1 MLQGTTSMFDWL
13 VPLLDQS
20 DKHKQKM
27 VAVEERSFILLEIVG
42 AMSLSNKAK
51 THIDPYC
58 IVKVRGK
65 EVHRTKAIQD
75 DGNPIWT
82 VKTNSLCLLEI
93 PDGSISSKSGTTA
106 ATTTSSN
113 NDDDDADTAVEST
126 KEASEST
133 VVALVSPPGAED
145 SVTIEIY
152 HGMRLLGTATVFFDQ
167 VLQAVG
173 DRVEYAIQPP
183 PKVSNS
189 NNSNMKA
196 VLALRFRKATRD
208 DLIFLGKI
216 KAAAPLL
223 SSQDCRLVASDIDC
237 NHVLR
242 KSIFQSNSKMKDKK
256 QLFRV
261 MPYPDPSRAKETE
274 WMTKDEIHEEALKPS
289 VRWVQA
295 GCGTMGTVYVEIIGC
310 NNLPNLDL
318 SAVDL
323 TDPFVGIVFEDN
335 FVRTDIIWDELNPR
349 WMPWTTRAFA
359 FQVRHPSSILML
371 GVFDHDE
378 TPLDHHDTVGRVVI
392 NTANFECDTTYL
404 LHHQLHHDPR
414 QEDVSTSGNP
424 VHVESSS

>member
-1 MLQGTTSMFDWL
+1 MFDWM
-13 VPLLDQS
+13 VPLLEQG
-20 DKHKQKM
+20 DKNKQRKLL
-27 VAVEERSFILLEIVG
+27 AEEERSLVLLEIVG
-42 AMSLSNKAK
+42 AMGLSNKVK

-58 IVKVRGK
+58 NVKVRRK

-82 VKTNSLCLLEI
+82 VKTQSLCLLEI
-93 PDGSISSKSGTTA
+93 PINASMSSKSGTTA
-106 ATTTSSN
+106 DTTSSI
-113 NDDDDADTAVEST
+113 NDDDDEDTKRST
-126 KEASEST
+126 KEETSEST
-133 VVALVSPPGAED
+133 AVALVSPPGAED

-152 HGMRLLGTATVFFDQ
+152 HGMRLLGTVTVFFDE

-183 PKVSNS
+183 PDGK
-189 NNSNMKA
+189 NSNMKA

-208 DLIFLGKI
+208 DLVFLGKT

-223 SSQDCRLVASDIDC
+223 PAQDCPLVASDIDC

-242 KSIFQSNSKMKDKK
+242 KSIFQSNYKTKDKK
-256 QLFRV
+256 KLYRV
-261 MPYPDPSRAKETE
+261 TPYPDPSRPKETE
-274 WMTKDEIHEEALKPS
+274 WMTKDEIYEEALKPS

-295 GCGTMGTVYVEIIGC
+295 GYGSMGTVFVEIIGC
-310 NNLPNLDL
+310 DNLPNLDL
-318 SAVDL
+318 STVDL
-323 TDPFVGIVFEDN
+323 TDPFVGIAFEDN

-414 QEDVSTSGNP
+414 QEDVSTKER
-424 VHVESSS
+424 VDSST

>member
-1 MLQGTTSMFDWL
+1 MFDWM
-13 VPLLDQS
+13 VPLLEQG
-20 DKHKQKM
+20 DKHREKTL
-27 VAVEERSFILLEIVG
+27 AVEERSYVLLEVVG
-42 AMSLSNKAK
+42 AMGLSNKAK

-58 IVKVRGK
+58 IVKVRHK

-93 PDGSISSKSGTTA
+93 PDGMSSKSGN
-106 ATTTSSN
+106 N
-113 NDDDDADTAVEST
+113 NDDDNDDTEEAK
-126 KEASEST
+126 KEETSEST
-133 VVALVSPPGAED
+133 AVALATPPGAED

-152 HGMRLLGTATVFFDQ
+152 HGMRLLGSATVSFDE

-183 PKVSNS
+183 PKLSKS
-189 NNSNMKA
+189 NNISMKA

-216 KAAAPLL
+216 KTAAPLP
-223 SSQDCRLVASDIDC
+223 SAQDCRLVASDIDC

-242 KSIFQSNSKMKDKK
+242 KSIFQSNSKMRDKK

-261 MPYPDPSRAKETE
+261 FPYPDPSRPKETE

-295 GCGTMGTVYVEIIGC
+295 GYGTMGTVYVEIIGC

-323 TDPFVGIVFEDN
+323 TDPFVGIAFEDN

-359 FQVRHPSSILML
+359 FKVRHPSSILML

-404 LHHQLHHDPR
+404 LHYQLHHDPR
-414 QEDVSTSGNP
+414 QEDVSTKGCP
-424 VHVESSS
+424 IH

>member
-1 MLQGTTSMFDWL
+1 
-13 VPLLDQS
+13 
-20 DKHKQKM
+20 
-27 VAVEERSFILLEIVG
+27 
-42 AMSLSNKAK
+42 
-51 THIDPYC
+51 
-58 IVKVRGK
+58 
-65 EVHRTKAIQD
+65 
-75 DGNPIWT
+75 
-82 VKTNSLCLLEI
+82 
-93 PDGSISSKSGTTA
+93 
-106 ATTTSSN
+106 
-113 NDDDDADTAVEST
+113 
-126 KEASEST
+126 
-133 VVALVSPPGAED
+133 
-145 SVTIEIY
+145 
-152 HGMRLLGTATVFFDQ
+152 

>member
-1 MLQGTTSMFDWL
+1 MFDWM
-13 VPLLDQS
+13 VPLLEQG
-20 DKHKQKM
+20 DKHRERTL
-27 VAVEERSFILLEIVG
+27 AVEEKSFILLEIVG
-42 AMSLSNKAK
+42 AMGLSNKAK

-58 IVKVRGK
+58 ILKVRHK

-93 PDGSISSKSGTTA
+93 PEGMSSKSG
-106 ATTTSSN
+106 N
-113 NDDDDADTAVEST
+113 KNDDDHEDTEEAKKKETAEST
-126 KEASEST
+126 A
-133 VVALVSPPGAED
+133 VALVTPPAAED
-145 SVTIEIY
+145 SVIIEIY
-152 HGMRLLGTATVFFDQ
+152 HGMRLLGSATVSFDE

-183 PKVSNS
+183 PKVSKG
-189 NNSNMKA
+189 NNISIKA

-223 SSQDCRLVASDIDC
+223 SAQDCRLVASDIDC

-242 KSIFQSNSKMKDKK
+242 KSLFQSNSKMKDKK

-261 MPYPDPSRAKETE
+261 MPYCDPSRPKETE
-274 WMTKDEIHEEALKPS
+274 WMTKDEIYEEALKPS

-295 GCGTMGTVYVEIIGC
+295 GYGTMGTVYVEIIGC
-310 NNLPNLDL
+310 DNLPNLDL

-359 FQVRHPSSILML
+359 FKVRHPSSILMI

-414 QEDVSTSGNP
+414 QEDVSTKGCP
-424 VHVESSS
+424 VHVIESF

>member
-1 MLQGTTSMFDWL
+1 MLQGTSNMFDWL
-13 VPLLDQS
+13 VPLLDQG

-27 VAVEERSFILLEIVG
+27 VAVEERSFVLLEIVG
-42 AMSLSNKAK
+42 AMGLSNKAK

-58 IVKVRGK
+58 LVKVRGK

-93 PDGSISSKSGTTA
+93 PDGSMSSKSGTTA
-106 ATTTSSN
+106 AATISSN
-113 NDDDDADTAVEST
+113 KDDDDDGTEEST
-126 KEASEST
+126 KEKTAEST
-133 VVALVSPPGAED
+133 AVALSPPGAED

-152 HGMRLLGTATVFFDQ
+152 HGMRLLGTATVVFDQ

-173 DRVEYAIQPP
+173 DRVEYTIQLP
-183 PKVSNS
+183 PKVSSS

-223 SSQDCRLVASDIDC
+223 SVQDCRLVASDIDC

-242 KSIFQSNSKMKDKK
+242 KSIFQSSSKIKDKR

-261 MPYPDPSRAKETE
+261 MPYPDPSRPKETE

-295 GCGTMGTVYVEIIGC
+295 GYGSTGTVYVEIIGC

-414 QEDVSTSGNP
+414 QEDVSTKGHP
-424 VHVESSS
+424 VHME

>member
-1 MLQGTTSMFDWL
+1 MFDWL
-13 VPLLDQS
+13 VPLLDQG

-27 VAVEERSFILLEIVG
+27 IPEEERSFVLLEIVG
-42 AMSLSNKAK
+42 AMGLSNKSK

-58 IVKVRGK
+58 IVKVLDK
-65 EVHRTKAIQD
+65 EVHRTKAIQN

-93 PDGSISSKSGTTA
+93 PDGSMSSKNGTAA
-106 ATTTSSN
+106 ATTNSN
-113 NDDDDADTAVEST
+113 SDDDDDASVEST
-126 KEASEST
+126 A
-133 VVALVSPPGAED
+133 VAVVSPPGAED

-152 HGMRLLGTATVFFDQ
+152 HGNTPLGTVTVFFYQ

-173 DRVEYAIQPP
+173 DRVEYPIQPA
-183 PKVSNS
+183 PKATNS
-189 NNSNMKA
+189 YNIAKNT

-208 DLIFLGKI
+208 DLIFMGKI

-223 SSQDCRLVASDIDC
+223 LPEKDTPLVASDIDC
-237 NHVLR
+237 NHVQR
-242 KSIFQSNSKMKDKK
+242 KSIFQSNSKTRDKK
-256 QLFRV
+256 TLFRV
-261 MPYPDPSRAKETE
+261 MPYPDPSRPKETE
-274 WMTKDEIHEEALKPS
+274 WMTQEEIYEEALKPS

-295 GCGTMGTVYVEIIGC
+295 GYGTMGTVYVEIIGC
-310 NNLPNLDL
+310 DDLPNLDL

-404 LHHQLHHDPR
+404 LYHQLHHDDR
-414 QEDVSTSGNP
+414 QEDVSTKGRH
-424 VHVESSS
+424 VRVESFS

>member
-1 MLQGTTSMFDWL
+1 MFDWL
-13 VPLLDQS
+13 VPLLEQG
-20 DKHKQKM
+20 DKHKERT
-27 VAVEERSFILLEIVG
+27 VALEKKSFVLLEIVG
-42 AMSLSNKAK
+42 AMGLSNTAK

-58 IVKVRGK
+58 VVKVRHE

-93 PDGSISSKSGTTA
+93 PEGMSSK
-106 ATTTSSN
+106 TTTSSN
-113 NDDDDADTAVEST
+113 NDDDDDEDAEEPT
-126 KEASEST
+126 KEDTSEST
-133 VVALVSPPGAED
+133 AVALLSPPGAED

-152 HGMRLLGTATVFFDQ
+152 HGKRLLGSATVSFDE

-183 PKVSNS
+183 PKVSSSDNI
-189 NNSNMKA
+189 NLKA
-196 VLALRFRKATRD
+196 ALALRFRKATQD

-223 SSQDCRLVASDIDC
+223 SAQDCRLVASDIDC

-242 KSIFQSNSKMKDKK
+242 KSMFQSNSKIKDKK

-261 MPYPDPSRAKETE
+261 VPYPDPSRPKETE

-295 GCGTMGTVYVEIIGC
+295 GYGTMGTVYVEIIGC
-310 NNLPNLDL
+310 DNLPNLDL

-378 TPLDHHDTVGRVVI
+378 TSLDHHDTVGRVVI
-392 NTANFECDTTYL
+392 NTANFECNTTYL

-414 QEDVSTSGNP
+414 QEDVSTKGCP
-424 VHVESSS
+424 VH